1 MPPQLPL
8 SEPPASLCILRFSA
22 LGDVTHMTPVV
33 RTLQREW
40 PQTRLTWVVGKAER
54 ALVGDIPGVEFV
66 VFDKGAGWAGYR
78 ALWHQMKGRRFDVL
92 LHNQFALR
100 ANIASLGIRADLRLG
115 YDRARS
121 RDLHGLFINAR
132 IPPHPGQHVIDIYF
146 SFIEALGLAR
156 RHMVWDIPVPD
167 DAAERARELI
177 PDDVPT
183 LVISPC
189 SSHSLRNWTAE
200 GCAKVA
206 DHAARA
212 HGLKVLITGG
222 PSRSEQEMG
231 EAVLAQSQEQHEN
244 LTGRTSIKEMLAILG
259 RATAVVS
266 PDSGPAHM
274 ANAMGTPVIGLYACT
289 NPARARPYYS
299 GQWCVDRYDEAARR
313 ELGKPASE
321 IRWGTKIERPGVM
334 ELIRPED
341 VIERLDALMTAGAP
355 RALPPEVTD
364 QPPEGAP
371 AS

>member
-1 MPPQLPL
+1 MPRVLPL
-8 SEPPASLCILRFSA
+8 TSPPESLCILRFSA

-33 RTLQREW
+33 RTLQHEW
-40 PQTRLTWVVGKAER
+40 PDTRLTWVVGRAEH
-54 ALVGDIPGVEFV
+54 ALVGDIPDVEFRI
-66 VFDKGAGWAGYR
+66 FDKTAGWAGYR
-78 ALWHQMKGRRFDVL
+78 ELWRQLRGERFDVL
-92 LHNQFALR
+92 LHNQFAMR

-146 SFIEALGLAR
+146 SFIETLGIRR
-156 RHMVWDIPVPD
+156 RHMVWDIPVPE
-167 DAAERARELI
+167 DATARARDEI
-177 PDDVPT
+177 PDDTPT

-189 SSHSLRNWTAE
+189 SSHPLRNWTAE
-200 GCAKVA
+200 GCAQVA
-206 DHAARA
+206 DHAFRT
-212 HGLKVLITGG
+212 HGLQVLITGG
-222 PSRSEQEMG
+222 PSELERQMG
-231 EAVLAQSQEQHEN
+231 EATLKHSQFSHRS
-244 LTGRTSIKEMLAILG
+244 LVGATSIKEMLAILG

-289 NPARARPYYS
+289 NPGRARPYYS
-299 GQWCVDRYDEAARR
+299 GPWCVDRYDEAARR
-313 ELGKPASE
+313 ELGKPASA

-341 VIERLDALMTAGAP
+341 AIERLDALMAAGAP
-355 RALPPEVTD
+355 RARPPMAAA
-364 QPPEGAP
+364 QSPEDAP